1 MKFLSNSLTK
11 TCIHITKMH
20 VVNDERHIATLGQSG
35 SFLHLVGGTEQ
46 QHNAVKE
53 YKHVGVFQVY

>member
-1 MKFLSNSLTK
+1 
-11 TCIHITKMH
+11 MH

-35 SFLHLVGGTEQ
+35 SFLHLVGGTEL